1 MASNARYKEFRS
13 VKWTEEKFVEAV
25 RSFPCRGRQLRSA
38 TSTFLTKGY
47 GTPLVNTVCEILRAP
62 KRFFG
67 DVILLRRK
75 YRAKFSKKHIY
86 SFSSI
91 FMLLNEYHV
100 INRAESP
107 LERERFSKIV
117 NKPPRGLHGARLRA
131 QPVAPRRIAT
141 RHNYCELGFIRDAAA
156 ANAIIVW
163 RRTPRL

>member
-1 MASNARYKEFRS
+1 MLYYLHNTCTVYLFIMLLLLYY
-13 VKWTEEKFVEAV
+13 TY
-25 RSFPCRGRQLRSA
+25 G
-38 TSTFLTKGY
+38 ST
-47 GTPLVNTVCEILRAP
+47 P

-100 INRAESP
+100 INRAESS

-131 QPVAPRRIAT
+131 QPIAPRRIAT

-156 ANAIIVW
+156 AHAIIV
-163 RRTPRL
+163 